1 MLKQTPSQTVGPFF
15 AYGLTPQL
23 YGRHG
28 FADNVLVREETAGER
43 IRIEGAVLDG
53 AGAPVRDAV
62 VEIWQADAHGRYA
75 HPADGRPGPREKGF
89 IGFGRAGTDDLGR
102 FWFSTVTPGSDGE
115 SAPHVNVNVL
125 ARGLPL
131 HRLTRLEPQK

>member
-15 AYGLTPQL
+15 SYGLTPQL

-89 IGFGRAGTDDLGR
+89 IGFGRAGPADLGR
-102 FWFSTVTPGSDGE
+102 FRSEERRVGEEGVSTVS
-115 SAPHVNVNVL
+115 SRWAPH
-125 ARGLPL
+125 
-131 HRLTRLEPQK
+131 

>member
-15 AYGLTPQL
+15 SYGLTPQL

-75 HPADGRPGPREKGF
+75 HPADGRPGSREKGF
-89 IGFGRAGTDDLGR
+89 RSEEHTSELQSLMRISYDVLCFNKTLP
-102 FWFSTVTPGSDGE
+102 TLQ
-115 SAPHVNVNVL
+115 PH
-125 ARGLPL
+125 
-131 HRLTRLEPQK
+131 TRH